1 MSDKLD
7 LKRSYSTVYG
17 DPHVKYE
24 QDGKEYRP
32 DGTLFV
38 KGEPPPAPV
47 VEEAKETEKQ
57 NRNRKR
63 SEAMKAIWEKRK
75 SGK

>member
-24 QDGKEYRP
+24 QDGKEYRA
-32 DGTLFV
+32 DGTLII
-38 KGEPPPAPV
+38 KGEPQPV
-47 VEEAKETEKQ
+47 AEVEETQQQRRNKQ
-57 NRNRKR
+57 R
-63 SEAMKAIWEKRK
+63 SEAMKLIWEKRK
-75 SGK
+75 SAK